1 MWYAAKFKIFDAK
14 KKQEKLSEVIEIKR
28 LGQTVRRKQLCVK
41 HEKLKWNKR
50 KKKTIEN
57 QFIFRDQKEE
67 QFRQD
72 NIRTK

>member
-1 MWYAAKFKIFDAK
+1 MCETRKIK
-14 KKQEKLSEVIEIKR
+14 VKQKE
-28 LGQTVRRKQLCVK
+28 
-41 HEKLKWNKR
+41 

>member
-1 MWYAAKFKIFDAK
+1 MCETRKIK
-14 KKQEKLSEVIEIKR
+14 VKQKE
-28 LGQTVRRKQLCVK
+28 
-41 HEKLKWNKR
+41 
-50 KKKTIEN
+50 KTIKN